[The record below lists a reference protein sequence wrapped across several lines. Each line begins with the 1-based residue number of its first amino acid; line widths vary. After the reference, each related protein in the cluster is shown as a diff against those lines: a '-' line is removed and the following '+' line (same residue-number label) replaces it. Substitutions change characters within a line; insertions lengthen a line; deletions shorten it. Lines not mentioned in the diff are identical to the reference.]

1 MWKSKKK
8 KKPRQITTPQK
19 GPPPKK
25 KNKTK
30 TKQQLQNNTK
40 NNKKTCRI
48 ATKTAFSE
56 INVWIEKAI
65 SILLKLIC
73 VLDILMLWMICI

>member
-1 MWKSKKK
+1 MWKSKTKK
-8 KKPRQITTPQK
+8 TQTNNNPPKR
-19 GPPPKK
+19 PPPKK
-25 KNKTK
+25 NKKK

-56 INVWIEKAI
+56 INVLIEKAI